1 MKSLLYI
8 FLIAFAMNCGS
19 ANQNNQNTAEVASS
33 ENTESE
39 EEEQQSD
46 VLVGEIQKED
56 LQQAPHK
63 GWYDPMYQSYESG
76 AEALETIKKNINDYK
91 IKVFMGTWCGDSK
104 REIPKLYKLL
114 ELSDYDFEKLE
125 MNGVRRDKTLPND
138 IQKDF
143 DIHHVPTII
152 FYRNGEEA
160 GRFVEY
166 PQEELEDDIAKIV
179 SGQEY
184 QHSYE

>member
-1 MKSLLYI
+1 
-8 FLIAFAMNCGS
+8 MNCGS
-19 ANQNNQNTAEVASS
+19 ADQNNQNEPNSAEVASS
-33 ENTESE
+33 ETTDPEV
-39 EEEQQSD
+39 QQSN
-46 VLVGEIQKED
+46 VLVGEIQKEE

-63 GWYDPMYQSYESG
+63 AWFEPMYKSYEPD
-76 AEALETIKKNINDYK
+76 AEALETIKNNINDYK

-114 ELSDYDFEKLE
+114 ELSNYDLDKLE
-125 MNGVRRDKTLPND
+125 MNGVRLDKTLPND
-138 IQKDF
+138 LQEEY

-152 FYRNGEEA
+152 FYKNGEEV

-166 PQEELEDDIAKIV
+166 AQEEFEDDIAKIV
-179 SGQEY
+179 SGQDY